1 MADSGDSKGATSES
15 AAAESDAMDCPSLEG
30 SDDSDWEECDDDID
44 QSDGSVL
51 CLFCKDELLSAE
63 EVFQHCRTEHQFDVQ
78 KFVVKN
84 NLDMYGYIKFINYTR
99 SKKPSPTDHS
109 DSSPDTEAP
118 WNSDQY
124 LKPVLQDDPLLFYDV
139 EEWTAQSP
147 VAMETENSDIT
158 LPAQQYR
165 ALLDRLRQAEARSEV
180 TEGQLHDALKD
191 IDRLRQTAKTF
202 ILSDQAR
209 DQHALHPSHGAVA
222 QLREDEDEAYFSS
235 YSHFS
240 IHLDMLQD
248 KVRTESYRD
257 FIMTNQHLFK
267 DKVVLDVGCG
277 TGILSMFAAKAG
289 ASQVIAVDQ
298 SEIIYK
304 AMDIVRENQLDDVI
318 KLIKGRVEDIQLP
331 VEKVDVIISEW
342 MGYFL
347 LFESMLDTVLYARDR
362 WLAPSGTVYP
372 DRCTLSLVAIGNA
385 KMHSNRVAFWDDVY
399 GFKMT
404 CMRSEV
410 TREGSVEE
418 IDPKT
423 VMSEPS
429 LIKMV
434 DCCSASV
441 PELDFTADFSL
452 KATRD
457 GTCTGI
463 GGYFDIMFEKNCS
476 NKVYFSTAPNC
487 KQTHWKQTLFLLE
500 KPVELKQGDLL
511 SGKISVKKNKK
522 DPRALVV
529 KIEITNTGQVLDFQL
544 Q

>member
-1 MADSGDSKGATSES
+1 
-15 AAAESDAMDCPSLEG
+15 MDCPSLEG
-30 SDDSDWEECDDDID
+30 SDDSDWEECDDDE
-44 QSDGSVL
+44 SGASVL
-51 CLFCKDELLSAE
+51 CLFCKEELVSAE
-63 EVFQHCRTEHQFDVQ
+63 DVFQHCKTEHQFDVQ
-78 KFVVKN
+78 KFVIKN
-84 NLDMYGYIKFINYTR
+84 NFDMYGYIKFINYIR
-99 SKKPSPTDHS
+99 SKKPPPTSISESP
-109 DSSPDTEAP
+109 PGTEAP
-118 WNSDQY
+118 WGSDQY
-124 LKPVLQDDPLLFYDV
+124 LQPVLQDDPLLFYDV
-139 EEWTAQSP
+139 EEWTNQAP
-147 VAMETENSDIT
+147 VTMETEESDIT
-158 LPAQQYR
+158 LPVQQYR
-165 ALLDRLRQAEARSEV
+165 ALLERLHQAEARSEV

-202 ILSDQAR
+202 ILSDQSK
-209 DQHALHPSHGAVA
+209 DQHALQPSHGAVA
-222 QLREDEDEAYFSS
+222 QLREDEDAAYFSS

-240 IHLDMLQD
+240 IHMDMLQD

-277 TGILSMFAAKAG
+277 TGILSMFAARAG

-304 AMDIVRENQLDDVI
+304 AMDIVRENNLDHVI

-362 WLAPSGTVYP
+362 WLAPGGSVYP
-372 DRCTLSLVAIGNA
+372 DRCTISLVAIGDT

-404 CMRSEV
+404 CMRSDV
-410 TREGSVEE
+410 TKEGSVEE
-418 IDPKT
+418 IDPET

-429 LIKMV
+429 LIRMV
-434 DCCSASV
+434 DCCSVSV
-441 PELDFTADFSL
+441 AELDFTADFSL

-463 GGYFDIMFEKNCS
+463 GGYFDIVFEKDCT

-487 KQTHWKQTLFLLE
+487 MKTHWKQTLFLLE
-500 KPVELKQGDLL
+500 KPVDMKQGDLM

-529 KIEITNTGQVLDFQL
+529 RIEITNTGQVLDFQL

>member
-1 MADSGDSKGATSES
+1 MADTGDSKGATSES

-30 SDDSDWEECDDDID
+30 SDDSDWEECDDDE
-44 QSDGSVL
+44 SGGRVL
-51 CLFCKDELLSAE
+51 DLFSKEELASAE
-63 EVFQHCRTEHQFDVQ
+63 EVFQHCKTEHQFDVQ

-84 NLDMYGYIKFINYTR
+84 KLDMYGYIKFINYVR
-99 SKKPSPTDHS
+99 SKNPSPKDIR
-109 DSSPDTEAP
+109 DSCTAAEAP
-118 WNSDQY
+118 WHSDQY
-124 LKPVLQDDPLLFYDV
+124 LQPVLQDDPLLFYDV
-139 EEWTAQSP
+139 EEWTTQS
-147 VAMETENSDIT
+147 VAMETEDSDIT
-158 LPAQQYR
+158 LPGQQYR
-165 ALLDRLRQAEARSEV
+165 ALLERLHQAEARSEV

-191 IDRLRQTAKTF
+191 IDRLRQTAKSF
-202 ILSDQAR
+202 ILSDQ
-209 DQHALHPSHGAVA
+209 HALRPSHGAVA
-222 QLREDEDEAYFSS
+222 QLREDEDAAYFSS

-240 IHLDMLQD
+240 IHMDMLQD

-257 FIMTNQHLFK
+257 FILTNQHLFK

-277 TGILSMFAAKAG
+277 TGILSMFAARAG

-304 AMDIVRENQLDDVI
+304 AMDIVRENHLDHII
-318 KLIKGRVEDIQLP
+318 KLVKGRVEDIQLP

-362 WLAPSGTVYP
+362 WLAPDGSVYP

-404 CMRSEV
+404 CMRSDV

-434 DCCSASV
+434 DCCSVSV
-441 PELDFTADFSL
+441 AELDFTADFSL
-452 KATRD
+452 TATRD

-463 GGYFDIMFEKNCS
+463 GGYFDIMFEKDCT

-487 KQTHWKQTLFLLE
+487 MKTHWKQTLFLLE

-511 SGKISVKKNKK
+511 RGKISVKKNKK

-529 KIEITNTGQVLDFQL
+529 RIEVTNTGQVLDFQL

>member
-1 MADSGDSKGATSES
+1 
-15 AAAESDAMDCPSLEG
+15 MDCPSLEG
-30 SDDSDWEECDDDID
+30 SDDSDWEECDDDE
-44 QSDGSVL
+44 SEGSVL
-51 CLFCKDELLSAE
+51 CLFCMEELVSAE
-63 EVFQHCRTEHQFDVQ
+63 DVFQHCNTEHQFNVQ
-78 KFVVKN
+78 KFVIKN
-84 NLDMYGYIKFINYTR
+84 NLDMYGYIKFINYIR
-99 SKKPSPTDHS
+99 SEKPPPTGISESP
-109 DSSPDTEAP
+109 PGTEAP
-118 WNSDQY
+118 WDSDQY
-124 LKPVLQDDPLLFYDV
+124 LQPVLQDDPLLFYDV
-139 EEWTAQSP
+139 EEWTNQAP
-147 VAMETENSDIT
+147 VTMETEESDIT
-158 LPAQQYR
+158 LPSQQYR
-165 ALLDRLRQAEARSEV
+165 ALLERLHQAEARSEV

-202 ILSDQAR
+202 ILSDQSK
-209 DQHALHPSHGAVA
+209 DQHALQPSHGAVA
-222 QLREDEDEAYFSS
+222 QLREDEDAAYFSS

-240 IHLDMLQD
+240 IHMDMLQD

-257 FIMTNQHLFK
+257 FITTNQHLFK

-277 TGILSMFAAKAG
+277 TGILSMFAARAG

-304 AMDIVRENQLDDVI
+304 AMDIVRENNLNHVI

-362 WLAPSGTVYP
+362 WLAPGGSVYP
-372 DRCTLSLVAIGNA
+372 DRCTISLIAIGDT

-404 CMRSEV
+404 CMRSDV
-410 TREGSVEE
+410 TKEGSVEE
-418 IDPKT
+418 IDPET

-434 DCCSASV
+434 DCCSVSV
-441 PELDFTADFSL
+441 AELDFTADFSL

-463 GGYFDIMFEKNCS
+463 GGYFDIVFEKDCT

-487 KQTHWKQTLFLLE
+487 MKTHWKQTLFLLE
-500 KPVELKQGDLL
+500 KPVDMKQGDLL

-522 DPRALVV
+522 DPRALVIR
-529 KIEITNTGQVLDFQL
+529 IEIANAGQVLDFQL